1 MWPTVGSRGPLKNR
15 TEQCRYQSDSLEV
28 GEALAQPVTAPLY
41 EVAQS
46 LDVEHTDL

>member
-15 TEQCRYQSDSLEV
+15 TEQCRYQLDGLEL
-28 GEALAQPVTAPLY
+28 GEALAQRVTALVY
-41 EVAQS
+41 DVAQS